1 MTTTATASQATGI
14 PVGDIEFFDKMIPP
28 LMAGDY
34 GATISQ
40 ALTFG
45 STTETFQRTQNFTV
59 QAPRFSLN
67 PADVQSVFP
76 AAGSTGKFENVLPQ
90 IVLNKR
96 TLPWEHVLQK
106 GDPLG
111 TPWLALLVLDAEQI
125 IVPAD
130 SSSAPTATQ
139 AASFQLGDVANRNSG
154 GVLGPVISHLD
165 YGQAN
170 TDVVRTIDLSIDT
183 FKALVPHASELP
195 LLAHCREVNMEHK
208 EILNMKYSGWFSL
221 VVANRFPIN
230 PDKPTKQS
238 VHLVS
243 LEGFKPYL
251 TANPSF
257 PAGVSVVR
265 LVSLYSW
272 SFTCLSDHGESFSSF
287 MLHLV
292 SDTSEQNTDLLFKM
306 PLPPDA
312 AAKDTSPDKIAS
324 RALQN
329 GFVPMAYRTRFGD
342 QTLSWYRGPLSPV
355 KPDEFTR
362 NPGISHFA
370 AASDA
375 VIFDPAMGLFDLSY
389 SVAWQTGRLMALA
402 DGGFSTNLMD
412 WRRKINRI
420 IDLLANL
427 ALEDKLV
434 DFLDNFQGSINQWF
448 HDQLITN
455 SFMDFIL
462 NDFST
467 QIAPKLSGSPVAPPA
482 SANAG
487 AAAGAT
493 DGDLPPELV
502 VELKKLLQDDQ
513 VQSLLGDVEGR
524 EFTNIVEWLARTS
537 LLYNVPFD
545 HIVPDPR
552 LLPIESI
559 RFFYFDRSW
568 IDSLVDGAMSIG
580 VQSSKDSHYY
590 KITKDIIRDAV
601 AKLILQVREK
611 LLGFPASDTD
621 PTDGVIAG
629 FLLRSAA
636 LTQFPGIEIKGYR
649 TISQNDEGTLEGAD
663 RMQLLR
669 LERLSPNVLICLFP
683 DTPAWIEFDEP
694 KEGLCFGV
702 EPVEAKLEIAI
713 RDPANGEPMHDD
725 IYTLDDAADFR
736 GNKSNRVLDISHLNT
751 ALAQKLSMAS
761 LNSADFALQL
771 VKVPEQM
778 VFQNKE

>member
-1 MTTTATASQATGI
+1 MRRIARASQATGI
-14 PVGDIEFFDKMIPP
+14 PVGDIEFYDKMVPP
-28 LMAGDY
+28 LLAGDY
-34 GATISQ
+34 SATISQ
-40 ALTFG
+40 TLTFD
-45 STTETFQRTQNFTV
+45 STNETFQRLQKFSV
-59 QAPRFSLN
+59 QTPRFGLN

-76 AAGSTGKFENVLPQ
+76 AAGSTGQFENILPQ

-96 TLPWEHVLQK
+96 TLPWELLLEK
-106 GDPLG
+106 GDTPG
-111 TPWLALLVLDAEQI
+111 TPWMALLVLDAEQI
-125 IVPAD
+125 MVPAN
-130 SSSAPTATQ
+130 SSSAPTATL
-139 AASFQLGDVANRNSG
+139 AASFQLGDVRNLNSA

-170 TDVVRTIDLSIDT
+170 TDVIRTIDLSTDT
-183 FKALVPHASELP
+183 FKALVPQESELP

-208 EILNMKYSGWFSL
+208 EILDMMYSGWFSL

-230 PDKPTKQS
+230 PDKPTRQF

-257 PAGVSVVR
+257 PTGVSVIR

-272 SFTCLSDHGESFSSF
+272 SFTCLPDHGESFSSF

-306 PLPPDA
+306 PLSPDN
-312 AAKDTSPDKIAS
+312 AAKDTSPNKIAS
-324 RALQN
+324 KALQN
-329 GFVPMAYRTRFGD
+329 GFVPMTYHTRFGD
-342 QTLSWYRGPLSPV
+342 QTLSWYRGPLSPM

-362 NPGISHFA
+362 NPDMSHFA

-375 VIFDPAMGLFDLSY
+375 VIFDPSTGLFDLSY

-402 DGGFSTNLMD
+402 DSGFSTSLMD
-412 WRRKINRI
+412 WRRKINRF

-427 ALEDKLV
+427 AQEDKLAN
-434 DFLDNFQGSINQWF
+434 FLDNFEGSINQWF
-448 HDQLITN
+448 HEQLITS

-462 NDFST
+462 NEFST
-467 QIAPKLSGSPVAPPA
+467 QIAPKLPGSPVAQLA
-482 SANAG
+482 SANDG
-487 AAAGAT
+487 TGTGAT
-493 DGDLPPELV
+493 DDDLPPELV
-502 VELKKLLQDDQ
+502 TELQKLLQDEQ
-513 VQSLLGDVEGR
+513 VQSLLGDLEGR
-524 EFTNIVEWLARTS
+524 EFTNLVEWLARTS

-559 RFFYFDRSW
+559 RFFYFDRGW

-611 LLGFPASDTD
+611 LLGFPLSDKD

-629 FLLRSAA
+629 FLLRSAV
-636 LTQFPGIEIKGYR
+636 LTQYPGIEIKGYR
-649 TISQNDEGTLEGAD
+649 TITQNDDRTLEGAD

-669 LERLSPNVLICLFP
+669 MERLSPNVLICLFP

-702 EPVEAKLEIAI
+702 EPVEAKLEIGI
-713 RDPANGEPMHDD
+713 RDPANGELMRENV
-725 IYTLDDAADFR
+725 YTLDDKADFR
-736 GNKSNRVLDISHLNT
+736 GDMSFRVLNIAHLNA

>member
-1 MTTTATASQATGI
+1 MRRIARASQATGI
-14 PVGDIEFFDKMIPP
+14 PVGDIEFYDKMVPP
-28 LMAGDY
+28 LLAGDY
-34 GATISQ
+34 SATISQ
-40 ALTFG
+40 TLTFD
-45 STTETFQRTQNFTV
+45 STNETFQRLQKFSV
-59 QAPRFSLN
+59 QTPRFGLN
-67 PADVQSVFP
+67 LADVQSVFP
-76 AAGSTGKFENVLPQ
+76 AAGSTGQFENILPQ

-96 TLPWEHVLQK
+96 TLPWELLLEK
-106 GDPLG
+106 GDTPG
-111 TPWLALLVLDAEQI
+111 TPWMALLVLDAEQI
-125 IVPAD
+125 MVPAN
-130 SSSAPTATQ
+130 SSSAPTATL
-139 AASFQLGDVANRNSG
+139 AASFQLGDVANLNAG
-154 GVLGPVISHLD
+154 GLLGPVISHLD

-170 TDVVRTIDLSIDT
+170 TDIICTIDLSTDT
-183 FKALVPHASELP
+183 FKALVPQESELP

-208 EILNMKYSGWFSL
+208 EILDMMYSGWFSL

-230 PDKPTKQS
+230 PDKPTRQF

-257 PAGVSVVR
+257 PTGVSVIR

-272 SFTCLSDHGESFSSF
+272 SFTSLPDHGESFSSF

-306 PLPPDA
+306 PLSPDN
-312 AAKDTSPDKIAS
+312 AAKDTSPNKIAS
-324 RALQN
+324 KALQN
-329 GFVPMAYRTRFGD
+329 GFVPMTYRTRFGD

-362 NPGISHFA
+362 NPDMSHFA

-375 VIFDPAMGLFDLSY
+375 VIFDPSTGLFDLSY

-402 DGGFSTNLMD
+402 DSGFSTSLMD
-412 WRRKINRI
+412 WRRKINRF

-427 ALEDKLV
+427 AQEDKLAN
-434 DFLDNFQGSINQWF
+434 FLDNFEGSINQWF
-448 HDQLITN
+448 HEQLITS

-462 NDFST
+462 NEFST
-467 QIAPKLSGSPVAPPA
+467 QIAPKLPGSPVAQLA
-482 SANAG
+482 SANDGTGAG
-487 AAAGAT
+487 AA
-493 DGDLPPELV
+493 DDDLPPELV
-502 VELKKLLQDDQ
+502 TELQKLLQDEQ
-513 VQSLLGDVEGR
+513 VQSLLGDLEGR
-524 EFTNIVEWLARTS
+524 EFTNLVEWLARTS

-559 RFFYFDRSW
+559 RFFYFDRGW

-611 LLGFPASDTD
+611 LLGFPLSDKD

-629 FLLRSAA
+629 FLLRSAV
-636 LTQFPGIEIKGYR
+636 LTQHPGIEIKGYR
-649 TISQNDEGTLEGAD
+649 TITQNDDRTLEGAD

-669 LERLSPNVLICLFP
+669 MERLSPNVLICLFP

-702 EPVEAKLEIAI
+702 EPVEAKLEIGI
-713 RDPANGEPMHDD
+713 RDPANGELMRENV
-725 IYTLDDAADFR
+725 YTLDDKADFR
-736 GNKSNRVLDISHLNT
+736 GDMSFRVLNIAHLNT

-761 LNSADFALQL
+761 MNSADFALQL

>member
-1 MTTTATASQATGI
+1 MITTATPSPATSI
-14 PVGDIEFFDKMIPP
+14 PVGDVEFFDKMIPP
-28 LMAGDY
+28 LLAGDY
-34 GATISQ
+34 SVTLAQTVDY
-40 ALTFG
+40 G
-45 STTETFQRTQNFTV
+45 STPATFQTTQNFSV

-96 TLPWEHVLQK
+96 TLPWEHLLQK
-106 GDPLG
+106 GDTPG
-111 TPWLALLVLDAEQI
+111 TPWLALLVLDGEQI
-125 IVPAD
+125 SVPAGST
-130 SSSAPTATQ
+130 SSPSDTL
-139 AASFQLGDVANRNSG
+139 AASFPLGSVANLNAA

-165 YGQAN
+165 YGQAD
-170 TDVVRTIDLSIDT
+170 TDVVRTIDLSVDT
-183 FKALVPHASELP
+183 FKTLVPRESELSM
-195 LLAHCREVNMEHK
+195 LAHCREVNMEHK
-208 EILNMKYSGWFSL
+208 EVLDMKYSGWFSL

-230 PDKPTKQS
+230 PDKPTRQL

-257 PAGVSVVR
+257 PAGTAVVR
-265 LVSLYSW
+265 LISLFSW
-272 SFTCLSDHGESFSSF
+272 SFTCLPDHGESFSSF

-292 SDTSEQNTDLLFKM
+292 SDASEQNTDLLFKM
-306 PLPPDA
+306 PLSPDA
-312 AAKDTSPDKIAS
+312 AAKDNSPNGIAGA
-324 RALQN
+324 ALRS
-329 GFVPMAYRTRFGD
+329 GYVPMTYRTRFGD
-342 QTLSWYRGPLSPV
+342 QILSWYRGPLSPV

-362 NPGISHFA
+362 AAGMSHFQ

-375 VIFDPAMGLFDLSY
+375 VIFDPSTGLFNLSY

-402 DGGFSTNLMD
+402 DGGFSTSLMD

-434 DFLDNFQGSINQWF
+434 DFLDNFEGSLNQWF
-448 HDQLITN
+448 HDQLI
-455 SFMDFIL
+455 SGGFMDFIL
-462 NDFST
+462 DEFSQ
-467 QIAPKLSGSPVAPPA
+467 QIAPKLPSSPVALTGPANDSA
-482 SANAG
+482 SAG
-487 AAAGAT
+487 
-493 DGDLPPELV
+493 DDLPPELV
-502 VELKKLLQDDQ
+502 AELQKLLQSEQ
-513 VQSLLGDVEGR
+513 VQSLLADVEGR

-559 RFFYFDRSW
+559 RFFYFDRNW
-568 IDSLVDGAMSIG
+568 IDSLIDGAMSIG

-590 KITKDIIRDAV
+590 KITKDVIRDAV

-611 LLGFPASDTD
+611 LLGFPLSDTD

-629 FLLRSAA
+629 FLLRSAV
-636 LTQFPGIEIKGYR
+636 LTQYPGIEIKGYR
-649 TISQNDEGTLEGAD
+649 TITQNDEGTLEGAD

-669 LERLSPNVLICLFP
+669 MERLSPNVLICLFP

-713 RDPANGEPMHDD
+713 RDPATGEAMPDK
-725 IYTLDDAADFR
+725 IYTLDDDADFR
-736 GNKSNRVLDISHLNT
+736 GGIASRVLDIAHLNT
-751 ALAQKLSMAS
+751 ALAKQLNMTS

>member
-1 MTTTATASQATGI
+1 MKTATASRAAGI
-14 PVGDIEFFDKMIPP
+14 PVGDIEFFDKMVPP
-28 LMAGDY
+28 LLAGDY
-34 GATISQ
+34 SAQISQ
-40 ALTFG
+40 ALTFE
-45 STTETFQRTQNFTV
+45 STTETFQRTQNFSV

-76 AAGSTGKFENVLPQ
+76 AAGSTGKFENILPQ

-96 TLPWEHVLQK
+96 TLPWEHVLEK
-106 GDPLG
+106 GDPPG
-111 TPWLALLVLDAEQI
+111 TPWLALLVLDSDQI
-125 IVPAD
+125 RVPANGLN
-130 SSSAPTATQ
+130 SPSETQ
-139 AASFQLGDVANRNSG
+139 AASFQLGGVANLSSA
-154 GVLGPVISHLD
+154 GVLGPVIPHLD
-165 YGQAN
+165 FGQAD

-183 FKALVPHASELP
+183 FKELVPHESELP

-208 EILNMKYSGWFSL
+208 EILDMKYSGWFSL

-230 PDKPTKQS
+230 PDKPTRQS

-251 TANPSF
+251 TANPTF
-257 PAGVSVVR
+257 PAGISVVR

-292 SDTSEQNTDLLFKM
+292 SDASEQNTDLLFKF
-306 PLPPDA
+306 PLTADDA
-312 AAKDTSPDKIAS
+312 GKDTSPNQVAS
-324 RALQN
+324 GALRS
-329 GFVPMAYRTRFGD
+329 GYVPMKYRTRFGD

-362 NPGISHFA
+362 NPGIPHFA
-370 AASDA
+370 SASDA
-375 VIFDPAMGLFDLSY
+375 VIFDPSTGLFDLSY

-402 DGGFSTNLMD
+402 DSGFSTSLMD
-412 WRRKINRI
+412 WRRKINSI
-420 IDLLANL
+420 VDLLANL
-427 ALEDKLV
+427 AQEDKLV
-434 DFLDNFQGSINQWF
+434 DFLDKFEGSINQWF
-448 HDQLITN
+448 HDQLITS

-467 QIAPKLSGSPVAPPA
+467 QIAPKLPGSPVALPA
-482 SANAG
+482 SANDGAG
-487 AAAGAT
+487 AGST
-493 DGDLPPELV
+493 DGGLPPELV
-502 VELKKLLQDDQ
+502 AELKELLQSDQ
-513 VQSLLGDVEGR
+513 VQSLLRDIEGR

-568 IDSLVDGAMSIG
+568 IDSLIDGAMSIG

-601 AKLILQVREK
+601 AKLILQLREK
-611 LLGFPASDTD
+611 LLGFPITDSD

-629 FLLRSAA
+629 FLLRSAV

-649 TISQNDEGTLEGAD
+649 TIAQNDEGELQGAD

-669 LERLSPNVLICLFP
+669 MERLSPNVLICLFP

-702 EPVEAKLEIAI
+702 EPNETELQIAI
-713 RDPANGEPMHDD
+713 RDPANGELMHDN
-725 IYTLDDAADFR
+725 IYTLDDTADFR
-736 GNKSNRVLDISHLNT
+736 GGRSGRVLDISHLNT
-751 ALAQKLSMAS
+751 SLAKKLSMAS

-778 VFQNKE
+778 IFQNKE

>member
-1 MTTTATASQATGI
+1 MLRRATASQAISI
-14 PVGDIEFFDKMIPP
+14 PVGDIEFFDKMVPP
-28 LMAGDY
+28 LLAGDY
-34 GATISQ
+34 TATISQ
-40 ALTFG
+40 TLTLP
-45 STTETFQRTQNFTV
+45 STKETFQRTQNFSV
-59 QAPRFSLN
+59 QSPRFSLN

-96 TLPWEHVLQK
+96 TLPWEHLLEK
-106 GDPLG
+106 GDPPG
-111 TPWLALLVLDAEQI
+111 TPWLALLVLDGEQI
-125 IVPAD
+125 IVPAG

-139 AASFQLGDVANRNSG
+139 AASFQLGDVANLNSA
-154 GVLGPVISHLD
+154 GVLGPVISRLD
-165 YGQAN
+165 HDQAN
-170 TDVVRTIDLSIDT
+170 TDVIRTIDLSIDT
-183 FKALVPHASELP
+183 FKALVPRENELS

-208 EILNMKYSGWFSL
+208 EILDMKYSGWFSL

-230 PDKPTKQS
+230 PDKPTKQL

-251 TANPSF
+251 TANPNF
-257 PAGVSVVR
+257 PAGVSVIR

-287 MLHLV
+287 MLHLE
-292 SDTSEQNTDLLFKM
+292 SDASEQNTDLLFKV
-306 PLPPDA
+306 PLSPDA
-312 AAKDTSPDKIAS
+312 AAKDTSPNKIAS
-324 RALQN
+324 QALQN
-329 GFVPMAYRTRFGD
+329 GFVPMTYRTRFGD

-375 VIFDPAMGLFDLSY
+375 VIFDRSTGLFDLSY

-402 DGGFSTNLMD
+402 ASGFSTTLMD

-427 ALEDKLV
+427 AQEDKLK
-434 DFLDNFQGSINQWF
+434 DFLDNFEGPINQWF
-448 HDQLITN
+448 HEQLISN

-467 QIAPKLSGSPVAPPA
+467 QIAPKLPGSPVALPA
-482 SANAG
+482 SANDGTG
-487 AAAGAT
+487 APST
-493 DGDLPPELV
+493 DDDLPPELV
-502 VELKKLLQDDQ
+502 TELKKLLQSEQ
-513 VQSLLGDVEGR
+513 VQSLLGDIEGR

-590 KITKDIIRDAV
+590 RITKDIIRDAV

-611 LLGFPASDTD
+611 LLGFPLSDTD

-629 FLLRSAA
+629 FLLRSAV

-649 TISQNDEGTLEGAD
+649 TITKNDEGTLEGAD

-669 LERLSPNVLICLFP
+669 MERLSPNVLICLFP

-702 EPVEAKLEIAI
+702 EPVEAKLQIAI
-713 RDPANGEPMHDD
+713 RDPANGEPMPDK
-725 IYTLDDAADFR
+725 IYTLDDKADFR
-736 GNKSNRVLDISHLNT
+736 GDQSNRVLDISHLNT
-751 ALAQKLSMAS
+751 ALAKELSMAS

-778 VFQNKE
+778 VFQNRE

>member
-1 MTTTATASQATGI
+1 MNTTATPSPSPSI
-14 PVGDIEFFDKMIPP
+14 PVGDIEFFDKMVPP
-28 LMAGDY
+28 LLAGDY
-34 GATISQ
+34 NVTLSQ
-40 ALTFG
+40 TVDYG
-45 STTETFQRTQNFTV
+45 TGTQTFQRAQNFSV

-67 PADVQSVFP
+67 TADVQSVFP
-76 AAGSTGKFENVLPQ
+76 AAGSTGKFETILPQ

-96 TLPWEHVLQK
+96 TLPWEHLLEE
-106 GDPLG
+106 GDPPG
-111 TPWLALLVLDAEQI
+111 TPWLALLVLDAEEI
-125 IVPAD
+125 ISPVR
-130 SSSAPTATQ
+130 SAGAPSDTL
-139 AASFQLGDVANRNSG
+139 AASFQLGDVANLNAA
-154 GVLGPVISHLD
+154 GVLGPVIPHLD

-170 TDVVRTIDLSIDT
+170 TDSVSTIDLSVDT
-183 FKALVPHASELP
+183 FKARVPLASELP

-208 EILNMKYSGWFSL
+208 EVLNMKYSGWFSL

-230 PDKPTKQS
+230 PDKPTKQY

-272 SFTCLSDHGESFSSF
+272 SFTSLPDHGESFSSF

-292 SDTSEQNTDLLFKM
+292 SDASEQNTNLLFKL
-306 PLPPDA
+306 PLAPDA

-324 RALQN
+324 RALQA
-329 GFVPMAYRTRFGD
+329 GFVPMAYQSRFGA
-342 QTLSWYRGPLSPV
+342 QTVSWYRGPLSPV

-362 NPGISHFA
+362 AAGMEHFQ

-375 VIFDPAMGLFDLSY
+375 VVFDPTTGLFNLSY

-402 DGGFSTNLMD
+402 DSGFATTLMD

-420 IDLLANL
+420 IDLLGNL

-434 DFLDNFQGSINQWF
+434 DFLDNFEGSLNQWF
-448 HDQLITN
+448 HDQLITG

-462 NDFST
+462 NEFAQ
-467 QIAPKLSGSPVAPPA
+467 QIAPKLPGAPVAL
-482 SANAG
+482 
-487 AAAGAT
+487 AAAAN
-493 DGDLPPELV
+493 DDAAEDLPPELV
-502 VELKKLLQDDQ
+502 AELQKLLQDDQ
-513 VQSLLGDVEGR
+513 VQGLLADVEGR

-568 IDSLVDGAMSIG
+568 IDSLLDGAMSIG

-590 KITKDIIRDAV
+590 KITKDVIRDAV

-611 LLGFPASDTD
+611 LLGFPVSDTD

-629 FLLRSAA
+629 FLLRSAV
-636 LTQFPGIEIKGYR
+636 LTQYPGIEIKGYR
-649 TISQNDEGTLEGAD
+649 TTTQNDEGTLEGAD

-669 LERLSPNVLICLFP
+669 MERLSPNVLICLFP
-683 DTPAWIEFDEP
+683 DTPAWVEFDEP

-702 EPVEAKLEIAI
+702 EPVQSKLEIAI
-713 RDPANGEPMHDD
+713 RDPATGEAMPDD
-725 IYTLDDAADFR
+725 IYTLDAVADFR
-736 GNKSNRVLDISHLNT
+736 GGIATRVLDIGHLSSG
-751 ALAQKLSMAS
+751 LAQKLNLAS

>member
-1 MTTTATASQATGI
+1 MATTATASQATSI

-28 LMAGDY
+28 LLAGDY
-34 GATISQ
+34 SATISQ
-40 ALTFG
+40 TLTWE
-45 STTETFQRTQNFTV
+45 SKTETFQRTQNFTV

-67 PADVQSVFP
+67 AADVQSVFP
-76 AAGSTGKFENVLPQ
+76 AAGSTGKFENILPQ

-96 TLPWEHVLQK
+96 TLPWEHVRK
-106 GDPLG
+106 GRPRHAVVG
-111 TPWLALLVLDAEQI
+111 LLVLDAEQI
-125 IVPAD
+125 MVRERRERAD
-130 SSSAPTATQ
+130 CTL
-139 AASFQLGDVANRNSG
+139 AASFQLGYGQSELG
-154 GVLGPVISHLD
+154 GGIGAGHSHLD
-165 YGQAN
+165 YGRPIRIN
-170 TDVVRTIDLSIDT
+170 IRTIDLSIDT
-183 FKALVPHASELP
+183 FKALVPHESEMP
-195 LLAHCREVNMEHK
+195 LLAHCREVNMKHK
-208 EILNMKYSGWFSL
+208 EILDMKYSGWFSL

-292 SDTSEQNTDLLFKM
+292 SDTSGQNTDLLFKM

-342 QTLSWYRGPLSPV
+342 QILSWYRGPLSPA

-375 VIFDPAMGLFDLSY
+375 VIFDPSMGLFDLSY

-402 DGGFSTNLMD
+402 DSGFSTSLMD

-434 DFLDNFQGSINQWF
+434 DFLDNFEGSINQWF

-467 QIAPKLSGSPVAPPA
+467 QIAPKLSASPVALPE
-482 SANAG
+482 SANDG
-487 AAAGAT
+487 A
-493 DGDLPPELV
+493 DLPPELV
-502 VELKKLLQDDQ
+502 AELKKLLQNAQ
-513 VQSLLGDVEGR
+513 VQVLLGDLEGR
-524 EFTNIVEWLARTS
+524 ERAGHQNQR
-537 LLYNVPFD
+537 
-545 HIVPDPR
+545 
-552 LLPIESI
+552 
-559 RFFYFDRSW
+559 
-568 IDSLVDGAMSIG
+568 
-580 VQSSKDSHYY
+580 
-590 KITKDIIRDAV
+590 KDIEMARLVEIGP
-601 AKLILQVREK
+601 
-611 LLGFPASDTD
+611 LLW
-621 PTDGVIAG
+621 
-629 FLLRSAA
+629 
-636 LTQFPGIEIKGYR
+636 Q
-649 TISQNDEGTLEGAD
+649 
-663 RMQLLR
+663 
-669 LERLSPNVLICLFP
+669 
-683 DTPAWIEFDEP
+683 
-694 KEGLCFGV
+694 
-702 EPVEAKLEIAI
+702 
-713 RDPANGEPMHDD
+713 
-725 IYTLDDAADFR
+725 
-736 GNKSNRVLDISHLNT
+736 
-751 ALAQKLSMAS
+751 
-761 LNSADFALQL
+761 
-771 VKVPEQM
+771 
-778 VFQNKE
+778 